1 VSNTIIGLI
10 AFFGV
15 LNIFTVWFFSKILL
29 SGFIQRVN
37 QLDENL
43 AEAIQTVYGSGI
55 SPTSEI
61 SPIQM
66 FFMDLLKENLGKKQ
80 PDLEL
85 LRAKDGK
92 FKSDTNLSTE

>member
-1 VSNTIIGLI
+1 MGLI

-29 SGFIQRVN
+29 TGFINRVN
-37 QLDENL
+37 VLDENL
-43 AEAIQTVYGSGI
+43 AEALQSVLGSGL
-55 SPTSEI
+55 SQTSEI

-66 FFMDLLKENLGKKQ
+66 FFMDLLKENLGKKTN
-80 PDLEL
+80 LEL

-92 FKSDTNLSTE
+92 FSSDTTLSTEQ

>member
-1 VSNTIIGLI
+1 MSNTIIGII
-10 AFFGV
+10 AFFGI

-29 SGFIQRVN
+29 SGFITRVN

-43 AEAIQTVYGSGI
+43 AEALQSVLGSGI

-66 FFMDLLKENLGKKQ
+66 FFMDLLKENLGKKT

-92 FKSDTNLSTE
+92 FSSDTNLSTE